1 MTAAPATMI
10 HINLSSSRFDFARV
24 HTSVPR
30 HNLVHYSVSC
40 ATVSLR
46 HAQDEDNNK
55 ESVGLCILLSIQAL
69 DGPLSTNKM
78 IAHTSAIERAKPTYS
93 QCKRYHIAPVLWR
106 IVQIRIDGTS
116 YNAFCMYATSKCS
129 DSNI

>member
-1 MTAAPATMI
+1 MECNIGWP
-10 HINLSSSRFDFARV
+10 D
-24 HTSVPR
+24 
-30 HNLVHYSVSC
+30 
-40 ATVSLR
+40 TVLT
-46 HAQDEDNNK
+46 K
-55 ESVGLCILLSIQAL
+55 ESVGLCILLSIHAL

-78 IAHTSAIERAKPTYS
+78 IAHTSAIERAKPAYS